1 MIPFIDL
8 YAQRQEIKCNIDHA
22 IAKVLGHGHF
32 IGGPEVAELEEK
44 LVSYTQAKHCITCG
58 NGTDALQL
66 VLMAENIG
74 PGDAVFVPAFTFVA
88 SGEVV
93 PPTGGKIIFVDVQA
107 DTFLIEPA
115 SLEAAI
121 DDARQ
126 AGLCPRMVI
135 AVDIFGMPADYDVL
149 VSICRKND
157 VVLVADAAQSFG
169 STYKNSVVGTLADY
183 TTTSFFPAKPL
194 GCYGDGGAV
203 FTDHDDKAELI
214 KSLSVHGKGTFKYD
228 NVRVGIN
235 SRLDTIQAAIL
246 LEKLKVFPKEIETR
260 QVVSK
265 RYSTALSGLV
275 EVPVVPDDRV
285 SAWAQYTIKVDER
298 EALQASCKK
307 AGIPTVVYY
316 PRPLHRQT
324 GYLQEKTVR
333 TGLAVSEMLCEQ
345 VLSLPMH
352 PYLDATTQSE
362 IIKSVKEFL
371 SGR

>member
-8 YAQRQEIKCNIDHA
+8 HAQRQELKCGIDNA
-22 IAKVLGHGHF
+22 IAKVLDHGHF
-32 IGGPEVAELEEK
+32 ISGPEVEELEEK
-44 LVSYTQAKHCITCG
+44 LSAFTKAKHCITCG

-66 VLMAENIG
+66 VLMAEDVG
-74 PGDAVFVPAFTFVA
+74 PGDAIFVPAFTFVA

-93 PPTGGKIIFVDVQA
+93 PPTGARLVFVDVQS
-107 DTFLIEPA
+107 DTFLIDPA
-115 SLEAAI
+115 SLEVAI

-126 AGLCPRMVI
+126 TGLCPRMVI
-135 AVDIFGMPADYDVL
+135 AVDIFGMPADYDIL
-149 VSICRKND
+149 GKICRKND
-157 VVLVADAAQSFG
+157 MILVADAAQSFG
-169 STYKNSVVGTLADY
+169 STYHKRVAGTLADY

-203 FTDHDDKAELI
+203 FTDHEDKAELI
-214 KSLSVHGKGTFKYD
+214 KSFSVHGKGKFKYD

-246 LEKLKVFPKEIETR
+246 LEKLKIFPQEIEVR
-260 QVVSK
+260 QAVSS
-265 RYSTALSGLV
+265 RYSTSLADLV
-275 EVPVVPDDRV
+275 EVPVVPDDRI
-285 SAWAQYTIKVDER
+285 SAWAQYTIKTDDR
-298 EALQASCKK
+298 EGLQASCKK

-324 GYLQEKTVR
+324 GYFQERTVR
-333 TGLAVSEMLCEQ
+333 TGLAVSEMLCEK

-352 PYLDATTQSE
+352 PYLDDTTQSE
-362 IIKSVKEFL
+362 IIKSVRDFL